1 MARRRF
7 FSIFETLFRESQPS
21 TDPLVR
27 VDGEVEDDLESIL
40 QKAHMS
46 RWNLVNKI
54 RELSTDRE
62 KVYKEY
68 EAMANDVFIASA
80 LELYADDATQ
90 PDATGRIIW
99 VTSEDP
105 QLEHFLNNLL
115 KELRV
120 QSRIWNWAYN
130 LALYGDLYIRLFRDN
145 EGRLERY
152 IEEWDN
158 PATIFDLTR
167 KGKTV
172 HFGVL
177 KQSDNNK
184 TSVELRQ
191 PNEFV
196 HFYISRLVKSEDLRV
211 SVPDVK
217 GETKEHVYKAIRGTP
232 IIEPL
237 RSSYRILRFLEDAL
251 ILARINKSAF
261 LQLFQIEVGNL
272 PPKKVKELVSKFKRL
287 IDAQDNIDLLSGVY
301 SSSKAPGPF
310 QDPIIVPVRNGQGS
324 ISHQTIGGDVDIG
337 SLVDLDYFKNKIFA
351 GLKVP
356 KAFLGFE
363 ESLPGGMGT
372 TALTKLDVRYARTVR
387 RLQTALIEGVRTLLN
402 LFLLDS
408 KFAGSV
414 NNFEVHMVNPSSVEE
429 MDRLSD
435 LESRLRVAESLFAIL
450 DSERAKYIKTSEFI
464 RYVFSQ
470 VIDLPDVEKLI
481 RSEEEVKKLEKPN
494 RMRLKPPL
502 DYGDEEYEDSEEE

>member
-21 TDPLVR
+21 SDPAVR
-27 VDGEVEDDLESIL
+27 VNGQFQDHDLESIL

-46 RWNLVNKI
+46 RWNLVSKI

-105 QLEHFLNNLL
+105 QLEHFLNSLL
-115 KELRV
+115 KELRI

-130 LALYGDLYIRLFRDN
+130 LALYGDLYIQLFRDR
-145 EGRLERY
+145 EGKLERY
-152 IEEWDN
+152 IEEWAN

-172 HFGVL
+172 YFGVL
-177 KQSDNNK
+177 KDASDSK

-191 PNEFV
+191 PDEFV
-196 HFYISRLVKSEDLRV
+196 HFYISRLVKSEDLKV
-211 SVPDVK
+211 SVPNAN
-217 GETKEHVYKAIRGTP
+217 GEATEHVYKAIRGTP

-301 SSSKAPGPF
+301 SSSKTPGPF

-337 SLVDLDYFKNKIFA
+337 SVVDLDYFKNKIFA

-408 KFAGSV
+408 KFAGSI

-435 LESRLRVAESLFAIL
+435 LESRLRVAEALLAIL
-450 DSERAKYIKTSEFI
+450 DSERAKYIKGPEFVK
-464 RYVFSQ
+464 YVFTHI
-470 VIDLPDVEKLI
+470 IDLPDIEKLI
-481 RSEEEVKKLEKPN
+481 RSEEEIKSS
-494 RMRLKPPL
+494 RMRLRANF
-502 DYGDEEYEDSEEE
+502 DEEEEYDDTEEEE